1 MSSIQLKPS
10 PIPAARHRTTR
21 TKDETGDAALLI
33 STCVVCLVM
42 TVTEPLVG
50 SSRLFY
56 MLALPL
62 SSSSILIG
70 RLRRGLQL
78 FSPLGITCLVW
89 GIAIPLTSSQA
100 PLMRA
105 MTVLEIQ
112 LATALA
118 ASLTAGIFLAGGSG
132 GRPRARTYYDEP
144 RRQRLERAA
153 DMLLAVSIAAL
164 LVNTALEGRFALTD
178 LTGESRKATAQ
189 FFGYP
194 IASSLGTASGLIYA
208 WSGRISRARGLV
220 LFAFLALQV
229 ASSQRFVA
237 IVAILLIIVGTT
249 VSPFRKGRTDVRAIL
264 VGALALAAVFF
275 AVSTFRGGVADQ
287 QKYFIDTGIY
297 TGSVGHLRYTEPVRY
312 IGMSQRNMSTVF
324 ERERSSSD
332 FGKYSL
338 SPISGLAGTPPTGL
352 DVSTFGYTA
361 TNMAAYL
368 YSDFG
373 NAWWTVLVAIGFL
386 TQRLFLRVQASPTLA
401 NAMTWACVSLI
412 LSFGFFAFVHAF
424 IYWTLFLP
432 AMVAI
437 LDRLSV
443 PLHGTVGSAPSSVDT

>member
-1 MSSIQLKPS
+1 MPLNLP
-10 PIPAARHRTTR
+10 PAYAARCRPTQR
-21 TKDETGDAALLI
+21 KDEAGDASILIVTCAICLLL
-33 STCVVCLVM
+33 TM
-42 TVTEPLVG
+42 AGPTVD
-50 SSRLFY
+50 SSRVFY
-56 MLALPL
+56 MFALPVV
-62 SSSSILIG
+62 SFSVLIG

-78 FSPLGITCLVW
+78 LSPLGITCLIW
-89 GIAIPLTSSQA
+89 GIAVPLTSSQA

-105 MTVLEIQ
+105 MTVFEIQ
-112 LATALA
+112 LATALT
-118 ASLTAGIFLAGGSG
+118 ASLSAGILLAGGTA
-132 GRPRARTYYDEP
+132 RPPLASSQYDEP
-144 RRQRLERAA
+144 RRCRLERAA
-153 DMLLAVSIAAL
+153 DVLLFVSITAL

-194 IASSLGTASGLIYA
+194 LASSLGTASGLIYA
-208 WSGRISRARGLV
+208 WSGRVSRVRGLA

-237 IVAILLIIVGTT
+237 MVAILLILVATT
-249 VSPFRKGRTDVRAIL
+249 VSPFRRVRTDTRAVF
-264 VGALALAAVFF
+264 VGALALAAIFF
-275 AVSTFRGGVADQ
+275 AVSTFRGGVVDQ

-297 TGSVGHLRYTEPVRY
+297 TGSVELLRYTEPVRY

-324 ERERSSSD
+324 ERDRSSID

-338 SPISGLAGTPPTGL
+338 SPITGLAGMPPTGL
-352 DVSTFGYTA
+352 NVSTFGYTA

-373 NAWWTVLVAIGFL
+373 SAWWTILVTIGFF
-386 TQRLFLRVQASPTLA
+386 TQRLFLRSQASPTLA
-401 NAMTWACVSLI
+401 NAMAWACTSLI
-412 LSFGFFAFVHAF
+412 LIFGFFAFVHAF

-432 AMVAI
+432 AMVAT

-443 PLHGTVGSAPSSVDT
+443 PLHRTARSVKTADKVAA